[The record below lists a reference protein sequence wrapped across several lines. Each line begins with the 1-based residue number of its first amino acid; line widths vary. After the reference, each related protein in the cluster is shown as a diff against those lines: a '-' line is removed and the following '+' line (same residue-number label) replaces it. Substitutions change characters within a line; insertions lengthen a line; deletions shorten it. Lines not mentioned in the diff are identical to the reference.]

1 MAEEGATE
9 VGFCNMPFRIPS
21 LIRWQPLPPS
31 TSNAFYGESNY
42 YVYNKWLFILDLGL
56 ENMNS
61 IEWIIRY
68 TLRQK
73 SRGSSPAFLT

>member
-1 MAEEGATE
+1 MRFIYG
-9 VGFCNMPFRIPS
+9 
-21 LIRWQPLPPS
+21 
-31 TSNAFYGESNY
+31 GESNY

-68 TLRQK
+68 TLRNVFPDREGYK
-73 SRGSSPAFLT
+73 L

>member
-1 MAEEGATE
+1 MRFIYG
-9 VGFCNMPFRIPS
+9 
-21 LIRWQPLPPS
+21 
-31 TSNAFYGESNY
+31 GESNY

-73 SRGSSPAFLT
+73 KAGDHPLLFWRNVFPDREGYKLQILSGFELWDSNF